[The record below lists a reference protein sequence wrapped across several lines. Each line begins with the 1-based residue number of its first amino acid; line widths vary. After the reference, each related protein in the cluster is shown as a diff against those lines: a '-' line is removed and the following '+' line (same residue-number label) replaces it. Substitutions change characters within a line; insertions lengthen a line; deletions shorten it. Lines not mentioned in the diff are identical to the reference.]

1 MRLLKPVLIPLLV
14 LPLGVLGC
22 TRKAQEPAATT
33 QSAPAREAVP
43 APSAAADVSQVVL
56 GSVEL
61 GKSLSPD
68 GDVTSVSTTFR
79 TGEPV
84 YAGVEATSLSPGTT
98 IRLDWVGPRGVS
110 LGSDDLVVPPDARV
124 ITLKAKDT
132 SSWKPGDYRVEVA
145 VGGAKV
151 GSKSFTVTAPSA

>member
-1 MRLLKPVLIPLLV
+1 MRLLKPVLVSLLV
-14 LPLGVLGC
+14 LPIAALGC
-22 TRKAQEPAATT
+22 RRHTPEPATR
-33 QSAPAREAVP
+33 QEAPAVREAAP
-43 APSAAADVSQVVL
+43 APSAAAEVSQVVL
-56 GSVEL
+56 GAVEL

-84 YAGVEATSLSPGTT
+84 YAGVEAASISPGTS
-98 IRLDWVGPRGVS
+98 IRLDWVGPRGLKV
-110 LGSDDLVVPPDARV
+110 GSDDLVVPPGARV

-132 SSWKPGDYRVEVA
+132 TSWKPGDYRVEVA